1 VGLVGLEAVPHHR
14 QARNRRPLAPEWFSY
29 VPVADLQ
36 SPDAGRKKTAPKEFR
51 ELIFRMVV
59 ENPTCRTYSFF
70 APRLREGTPMPNVWF
85 TADFHLGHKNI
96 IRYCSRAFDT
106 VEEMNRTIIERLNSV
121 VKTNDI
127 LYFLGDFCIGPKAR
141 AVELRREIRCKKIFA
156 VPGNH
161 DKDTR
166 KLTQEFSWLGDLAE
180 VSINGQRIVLC
191 HYAMRVWNHSSHG
204 AWHLYG
210 HSHGRLPSLD
220 ASLSMDVGVDTRDFR
235 PWHFDEIQDRMK
247 QRGAST
253 PR

>member
-1 VGLVGLEAVPHHR
+1 
-14 QARNRRPLAPEWFSY
+14 
-29 VPVADLQ
+29 
-36 SPDAGRKKTAPKEFR
+36 
-51 ELIFRMVV
+51 
-59 ENPTCRTYSFF
+59 
-70 APRLREGTPMPNVWF
+70 MPNVWF
-85 TADFHLGHKNI
+85 TADFHLGHQNI
-96 IRYCSRAFDT
+96 IRYCNRPFDT
-106 VEEMNRTIIERLNSV
+106 VEEMIRTILERLNSL

-127 LYFLGDFCIGPKAR
+127 LYFLGDFCIGSKAR
-141 AVELRREIRCKKIFA
+141 AAELRRQIRCKKIFA

-220 ASLSMDVGVDTRDFR
+220 ASLSMDVGVGTHEFR
-235 PWHFDEIQDRMK
+235 PWHFDEIRDRMK
-247 QRGAST
+247 ERAAST
-253 PR
+253 PGWDESIGRRRDQFDWGMRFAQEASNGLRVYVPDKQLCRSSSAPHNHISLPKHSAEHRLIKGDAFDFCESTVTTNLRSR